1 MNWYRLGWILLCVI
15 AWAQPP
21 RPRERIRSL
30 HIAYLAQEM
39 ELLPEEAQHFWPVYN
54 ARDAELQKNRSTL
67 RAQLHRIREQRPQL
81 PPEAYRD
88 SISAIY
94 LTLWQRE
101 AEIRKAYHEQFKKVL
116 PPEKLARFYLAE
128 MRLLRRALGEGE
140 LHERD

>member
-1 MNWYRLGWILLCVI
+1 MKWWWLSGIALFTV

-21 RPRERIRSL
+21 RHWERVRSL

-39 ELLPEEAQHFWPVYN
+39 GLLPEEAQNFWPVYN
-54 ARDAELQKNRSTL
+54 ARDAELQKNRSAL
-67 RAQLHRIREQRPQL
+67 RAQLRRIREQRAQL
-81 PPEAYRD
+81 TPEAYRD

>member
-1 MNWYRLGWILLCVI
+1 MRWQWLGGIVLLAV

-30 HIAYLAQEM
+30 HIAYLAETM
-39 ELLPEEAQHFWPVYN
+39 ELLPEEAQNFWPVYN
-54 ARDAELQKNRSTL
+54 ARDAELQKSRSAL
-67 RAQLHRIREQRPQL
+67 RAQLRRIREQRPQL
-81 PPEAYRD
+81 TPEAYRD

-101 AEIRKAYHEQFKKVL
+101 AEIRRAYHEQFKKVL

-140 LHERD
+140 LHEPD